1 MLNKTYT
8 IGGTSKLDGV
18 VTLRVANGELAVREA
33 VLKYHG
39 HTDISLQVLPSEM
52 TKLQVQAWLSAQG
65 INAIIPTKKTR
76 AEFRALDAAM
86 AVVTTAV
93 EKTEAE
99 QAVQQEAVAAAA
111 AAVTEVTKPAKRSR
125 KKAAAVVPE
134 AIPEAVQEVQQAA
147 EQPAAQQWDSDSYP
161 IFCQQHISIDTA
173 KFSANM
179 QT

>member
-99 QAVQQEAVAAAA
+99 QAAQQEAVAAAA
-111 AAVTEVTKPAKRSR
+111 AVTAVTKPAKRSR
-125 KKAAAVVPE
+125 KKAAAVAPE
-134 AIPEAVQEVQQAA
+134 AAPEAVQEVQEAA
-147 EQPAAQQWDSDSYP
+147 
-161 IFCQQHISIDTA
+161 
-173 KFSANM
+173 
-179 QT
+179 